1 MNGIPFGGEAS
12 HCTDYESAKI
22 IVFPIPYDD
31 TATWQK
37 GAALGPE
44 AILEASAHVELY
56 DIETDSEVHVQGIHT
71 FQLPHLPGSPEGLAR
86 IMRRSVASF
95 IKDGK
100 FPVLLGG
107 NHSITPGAVQG
118 IRGYFSDLTV
128 LQLDAHADLRD
139 SYNGSMFSHACVM
152 ARVKEICP
160 AVQVGIRSVGRE
172 ELNGLD
178 TSRVFFARDILSEQ
192 GWMER
197 VVELLSCN
205 VYVTIDLDVFD
216 PSIIPSTGTPEP
228 GGLDWYQI
236 TGLLRKVAQERHV
249 VGFDVVELMPN
260 QYNKAPDFIAAR
272 LVFQFLSYI
281 FKGQAMSVER

>member
-12 HCTDYESAKI
+12 HWTDYESAKI

-71 FQLPHLPGSPEGLAR
+71 FQLPHLPGSPDGLAR

-118 IRGYFSDLTV
+118 MRGYFSDLTV

-152 ARVKEICP
+152 ARVREVCP
-160 AVQVGIRSVGRE
+160 VIQVGIRSMGRE

-192 GWMER
+192 GWTER
-197 VVELLSCN
+197 VVELLSFN

-281 FKGQAMSVER
+281 FKGRPTSVEG

>member
-1 MNGIPFGGEAS
+1 MNGIRFGGEAS
-12 HCTDYESAKI
+12 RWTDYKSAKI
-22 IVFPIPYDD
+22 IVFPVPYDD

-71 FQLPHLPGSPEGLAR
+71 FQLPHLPGSPEQLAR
-86 IMRRSVASF
+86 IMRRYVASF
-95 IKDGK
+95 LKDGK

-118 IRGYFSDLTV
+118 IRDYFSDLTV

-139 SYNGSMFSHACVM
+139 SYGGSMFNHACVM
-152 ARVKEICP
+152 ARVKEVCP
-160 AVQVGIRSVGRE
+160 VVQVGIRSMGRE
-172 ELNGLD
+172 EVNGLD
-178 TSRVFFARDILSEQ
+178 PSRVFFARDILSEQ

-197 VVELLSCN
+197 VVESLSFN

-281 FKGQAMSVER
+281 FQDRAMSVDR

>member
-12 HCTDYESAKI
+12 HWTDYESAKI
-22 IVFPIPYDD
+22 VVFPIPYDG
-31 TATWQK
+31 TGTWQK

-71 FQLPHLPGSPEGLAR
+71 FQLPHLPRSPEGLAR
-86 IMRRSVASF
+86 IIRRSVASF

-118 IRGYFSDLTV
+118 TRGHFSDLTV

-152 ARVKEICP
+152 ARVKELCP
-160 AVQVGIRSVGRE
+160 AVQVGIRSMGRE

-178 TSRVFFARDILSEQ
+178 TARVFFAKDILSEQ

-197 VVELLSCN
+197 VVELLSFN

-281 FKGQAMSVER
+281 FKGRAMSVER

>member
-12 HCTDYESAKI
+12 HWTDYESAKI
-22 IVFPIPYDD
+22 VVFPIPYDG
-31 TATWQK
+31 TGTWQK

-71 FQLPHLPGSPEGLAR
+71 FQLPHLPRSPEGLAR
-86 IMRRSVASF
+86 IIRRSVASF

-118 IRGYFSDLTV
+118 TRGHFSDLTV

-152 ARVKEICP
+152 ARVKELCP
-160 AVQVGIRSVGRE
+160 AVQVGIRSMGRE

-178 TSRVFFARDILSEQ
+178 TARVFFARDILSEQ

-197 VVELLSCN
+197 VVELLSFN

-281 FKGQAMSVER
+281 FKGRAMSVER

>member
-12 HCTDYESAKI
+12 HWTDYKSAKI
-22 IVFPIPYDD
+22 IVFPVPYDD

-44 AILEASAHVELY
+44 AILKASAHVELY
-56 DIETDSEVHVQGIHT
+56 DIETDSEVHEQGIHT
-71 FQLPHLPGSPEGLAR
+71 FQLPHLPGSPEQLAR
-86 IMRRSVASF
+86 IMRRNVASF

-118 IRGYFSDLTV
+118 IRDYFSDLTV

-139 SYNGSMFSHACVM
+139 SYNGSMFNHACVM
-152 ARVKEICP
+152 ARVKEVCP
-160 AVQVGIRSVGRE
+160 AVQVGIRSMGRE
-172 ELNGLD
+172 EVNGLD
-178 TSRVFFARDILSEQ
+178 RSRVSFARDILSEQ

-197 VVELLSCN
+197 VVEPLSFN

-281 FKGQAMSVER
+281 FQDRAMSVDR

>member
-12 HCTDYESAKI
+12 HWTDYESAKI

-118 IRGYFSDLTV
+118 MRGYFSDLTV

-152 ARVKEICP
+152 ARVKEVCP
-160 AVQVGIRSVGRE
+160 AVQVGIRSMGRE

-192 GWMER
+192 GWTER
-197 VVELLSCN
+197 VVELLSFN

-281 FKGQAMSVER
+281 FKGRAMSVER

>member
-12 HCTDYESAKI
+12 HWTDYESAKI

-118 IRGYFSDLTV
+118 MRGYFSDLTV

-152 ARVKEICP
+152 ARVKEVCP
-160 AVQVGIRSVGRE
+160 AVQVGIRSMGRE

-178 TSRVFFARDILSEQ
+178 TARVFFARDILLEQ

-197 VVELLSCN
+197 VVELLSFN

-281 FKGQAMSVER
+281 FKGRAMSVER